1 MKYIKKQKQTING
14 LIIQYINFWGTSVFV
29 FFAFKYIK

>member
-1 MKYIKKQKQTING
+1 MKYIKKKTING